1 MAEIESDFLG
11 RGWAFPPKFIKST
24 GSASFSAEM
33 VSETID
39 IDQSIQILLSTIIG
53 ERIMLPEFGCNL
65 DDLLFEPINTTLI
78 TSMTD
83 RVKKALMR
91 YEPRIKLDS
100 MNVFKSETEGLIS
113 ITLEYT
119 IRATNTRNN
128 LVFPFYTNEAT
139 NI

>member
-33 VSETID
+33 VSETTD

-65 DDLLFEPINTTLI
+65 DDLLFEPINTTLV

-91 YEPRIKLDS
+91 FEPRIKLDS